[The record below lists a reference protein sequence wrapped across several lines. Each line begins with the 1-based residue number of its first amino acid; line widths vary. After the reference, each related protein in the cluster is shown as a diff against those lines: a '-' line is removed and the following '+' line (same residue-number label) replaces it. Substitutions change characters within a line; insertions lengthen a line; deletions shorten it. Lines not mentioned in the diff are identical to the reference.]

1 MVPHPV
7 KRRAGVEAAGERDAD
22 FLAGGQVFED
32 GAHGLMRAGAAYP
45 KWQM

>member
-1 MVPHPV
+1 VQ
-7 KRRAGVEAAGERDAD
+7 RGAGVQAAGKRDAD

-32 GAHGLMRAGAAYP
+32 GAHEVCPAQP